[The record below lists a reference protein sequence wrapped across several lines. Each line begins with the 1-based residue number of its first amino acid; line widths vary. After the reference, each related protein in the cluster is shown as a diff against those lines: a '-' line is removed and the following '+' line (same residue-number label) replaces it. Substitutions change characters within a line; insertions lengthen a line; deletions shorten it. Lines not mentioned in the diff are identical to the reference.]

1 MNATGHLN
9 NDDKEELTKAPH
21 RLQHVRTQWVGKPGK
36 ATSPEPDAA
45 GTLISGFPS
54 PNVRNKL
61 VLFKPPGLWYFVMTA
76 RVIAVLLLFYII
88 NEKRGS
94 KRLSYLSW
102 FTQLVN
108 SRVVLV
114 MACDSVLVSLKVP
127 IFWVTEGDFW
137 VTEKILASS

>member
-1 MNATGHLN
+1 
-9 NDDKEELTKAPH
+9 
-21 RLQHVRTQWVGKPGK
+21 
-36 ATSPEPDAA
+36 
-45 GTLISGFPS
+45 
-54 PNVRNKL
+54 
-61 VLFKPPGLWYFVMTA
+61 MTA